1 MKIIIAGAGAVGT
14 HLAELLSRENQ
25 DIVLIDESP
34 EKTAKL
40 SNAGDFDLLTMNI
53 SPTSIRAQKEAGV
66 QRADLFI
73 AVTPDETRN
82 ITCCMLAH
90 TLGAKKTVAR
100 VDHSEYMLPQSQEFF
115 NQMGIDSLIYPEML
129 ASKEIIEG
137 VKRSWVRQYWEVHDG
152 ALIMLGIKLRETA
165 TILNQPLYKLCPPD
179 SPYRIVVIKRDDHT
193 IIPRGNDELQ
203 LGDIAY
209 FMTTKK
215 NIQLIRKLVGKEE
228 YADVKKLMVMGGGR
242 ISVHVANDKPD
253 YMNMKIIEL
262 SRERCDRLNEL
273 LENDDILVVNGDGR
287 DTSLL
292 IDEGIKDVQAFV
304 ALTQETETNILA
316 CLAAKRLGVRKTV
329 ALVENLDYVSMAER
343 LDIGTIINKK
353 MIAASHI
360 YKMMLDT
367 DVANVKCLTI
377 AKADVAEFIAAE
389 GSMVTQVPVHQLNL
403 PTGVNLGGLVRDG
416 VGYAID
422 GNTQIQP
429 GDCVVVFS
437 LSTII
442 KKLDRYFGR
451 PTSSISRFI
460 SSLSHS

>member
-1 MKIIIAGAGAVGT
+1 MKRTMILLITMTLFLSMILPSCAPRTPYQDTYSSTGDTWYMGFGSVEIPLPTDSESPLYIAGYHGGREIEGMLDLPRANAVWMDTGSSGILLIGIDCVGLGSGTVAEIRNRLQDFCPDTGCVSVNVYATHTHAGLDTLGLWGPAAVDGKNPDYMENLIASAVSAAEEAYGNRSAGT
-14 HLAELLSRENQ
+14 LRYGSAIPEDLLYDSRE
-25 DIVLIDESP
+25 
-34 EKTAKL
+34 
-40 SNAGDFDLLTMNI
+40 
-53 SPTSIRAQKEAGV
+53 
-66 QRADLFI
+66 
-73 AVTPDETRN
+73 
-82 ITCCMLAH
+82 
-90 TLGAKKTVAR
+90 
-100 VDHSEYMLPQSQEFF
+100 
-115 NQMGIDSLIYPEML
+115 
-129 ASKEIIEG
+129 
-137 VKRSWVRQYWEVHDG
+137 
-152 ALIMLGIKLRETA
+152 
-165 TILNQPLYKLCPPD
+165 
-179 SPYRIVVIKRDDHT
+179 
-193 IIPRGNDELQ
+193 
-203 LGDIAY
+203 
-209 FMTTKK
+209 
-215 NIQLIRKLVGKEE
+215 
-228 YADVKKLMVMGGGR
+228 
-242 ISVHVANDKPD
+242 PD